1 MVTALSEQS
10 SNSQERRD
18 GRNMRQTEQKLVSGH
33 EEDLGRRKVPGSD
46 ILDLKGITE
55 QGLNSGAGDRT
66 GDTDNY

>member
-1 MVTALSEQS
+1 
-10 SNSQERRD
+10 
-18 GRNMRQTEQKLVSGH
+18 MRQTEQKLVSGH